1 LELLAELPPQRSAEK
16 LLSLASELS
25 RLADAIDVPD
35 APLGLPAPSSAL
47 VSAIIRS
54 RLSPPPEV
62 VAHLRLLDVSGLGAL
77 NIAKGLEL
85 AGVSRLLLL
94 RGDAPAVGDPC
105 NNEPESVMNTLRSS
119 GVKLRLGLLLSL
131 AKPLEDVMKRVRA
144 RADFYFV
151 TRPWWSPALR
161 DVRREAGALG
171 SRVYV
176 YLVVE
181 TPRNAHVLAGL
192 PTEEKVREGQVAQ
205 AALRLSEAVDG
216 VIISSPG
223 DREAL
228 LRSLREVRE
237 ALG

>member
-1 LELLAELPPQRSAEK
+1 
-16 LLSLASELS
+16 
-25 RLADAIDVPD
+25 
-35 APLGLPAPSSAL
+35 
-47 VSAIIRS
+47 
-54 RLSPPPEV
+54 V
-62 VAHLRLLDVSGLGAL
+62 VAHLRLLDVSWLGAL

-131 AKPLEDVMKRVRA
+131 AKPLEEVMRRVRA

-151 TRPWWSPALR
+151 TRPWWSPALG

-192 PTEEKVREGQVAQ
+192 PAEEKVREGQVTQ
-205 AALRLSEAVDG
+205 AALRLSGAVDG
-216 VIISSPG
+216 VIVSSPG

>member
-1 LELLAELPPQRSAEK
+1 
-16 LLSLASELS
+16 
-25 RLADAIDVPD
+25 
-35 APLGLPAPSSAL
+35 
-47 VSAIIRS
+47 
-54 RLSPPPEV
+54 
-62 VAHLRLLDVSGLGAL
+62 
-77 NIAKGLEL
+77 
-85 AGVSRLLLL
+85 
-94 RGDAPAVGDPC
+94 
-105 NNEPESVMNTLRSS
+105 
-119 GVKLRLGLLLSL
+119 
-131 AKPLEDVMKRVRA
+131 
-144 RADFYFV
+144 
-151 TRPWWSPALR
+151 
-161 DVRREAGALG
+161 
-171 SRVYV
+171 V

>member
-1 LELLAELPPQRSAEK
+1 LELLAELPPQRSAER
-16 LLSLASELS
+16 LLGLASELS

-47 VSAIIRS
+47 ASAIIRS

-131 AKPLEDVMKRVRA
+131 AKSLEEVDEEGQGQGRLL
-144 RADFYFV
+144 
-151 TRPWWSPALR
+151 LR
-161 DVRREAGALG
+161 HKA
-171 SRVYV
+171 
-176 YLVVE
+176 LVVPG
-181 TPRNAHVLAGL
+181 PRRRPQGGRRPGL
-192 PTEEKVREGQVAQ
+192 KG
-205 AALRLSEAVDG
+205 LRV
-216 VIISSPG
+216 PG
-223 DREAL
+223 
-228 LRSLREVRE
+228 
-237 ALG
+237 G